1 MQQTF
6 FIRPHNLN
14 ESVTKSPYK
23 VHTVSER
30 HSLYP
35 KQTVKTTGRYYKC
48 NGHNGLIERKM
59 VGILFLMVMTSSVLS
74 GKRGKNSLSLYFF
87 LKH

>member
-35 KQTVKTTGRYYKC
+35 DKPSKQQADITNVMDTTV
-48 NGHNGLIERKM
+48 
-59 VGILFLMVMTSSVLS
+59 
-74 GKRGKNSLSLYFF
+74 
-87 LKH
+87 